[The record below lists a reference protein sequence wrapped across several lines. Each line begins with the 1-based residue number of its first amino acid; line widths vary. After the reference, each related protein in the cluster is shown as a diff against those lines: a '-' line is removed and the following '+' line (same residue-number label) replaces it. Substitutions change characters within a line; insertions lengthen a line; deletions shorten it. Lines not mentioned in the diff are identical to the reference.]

1 MTSRLDAGLARLVAA
16 GTLNQAQAD
25 AVRRELADV
34 PAGATPQERRPAW
47 LSLIAEV
54 GGYVGAAFVFAA
66 IVALTG
72 PSWDNLTQGTQI
84 SLLAGPAVLML
95 VAAAGVAAAAPGRW
109 TASPPAG
116 DGGAR
121 WRVVSALVVVAGVLL
136 GSAGVV
142 IADDGSRAELAA
154 AALPALAVG
163 VLGYLA
169 CRTSFLHIAVA
180 TAAVT
185 SVFGVSELLI
195 DNPATA
201 TAPGLATLVLGA
213 AWAALAAGG
222 VLAERTLGLV
232 TGGVIAFIGAET
244 MIVDSG
250 DAARAFGYVA
260 LFAIAVAGLGGY
272 MIRRQV
278 AVLAVG
284 AAVLAVAVPQVVLD
298 YSEGALSAAGAL
310 LISGLSI
317 VGASAVGLRVHRT

>member
-34 PAGATPQERRPAW
+34 PAGAIPQERRPAW

-72 PSWDNLTQGTQI
+72 PSWDNLTRGTQV

-109 TASPPAG
+109 TPSPPAG
-116 DGGAR
+116 DGAR

-142 IADDGSRAELAA
+142 IVDDGSRAELAA

-169 CRTSFLHIAVA
+169 CRTSFLHLAVA

-298 YSEGALSAAGAL
+298 YSEGTLSAAGAL